1 MVRSG
6 GGRQPTA
13 TSGGPVAVVEI
24 AAAIATR
31 DGVIRT
37 HTNQPRLPAAI
48 RSFLLVDRVIRV
60 QIPGDCRGQNGG
72 TTHNKAG
79 DAADV
84 DWFDGAD
91 VLVVQE
97 VPHLLRRG
105 FPCVCTHNAVL
116 AQMQAAVFC
125 LTSWWEQ
132 PKNLVSTFGDS

>member
-37 HTNQPRLPAAI
+37 HTNQPLLPAAI

-91 VLVVQE
+91 VIVGQE
-97 VPHLLRRG
+97 VPHLEQASSRQGLRRG

-116 AQMQAAVFC
+116 GGLLGGLLVQMKAAVFC
-125 LTSWWEQ
+125 
-132 PKNLVSTFGDS
+132 